1 MANLVGRTLANRFH
15 VNAFLGK
22 GGMAEVYKAWDQ
34 ARLVT
39 LAIKVLNPTLARDSV
54 FLEHFREEARALA
67 RLQHPK
73 IIRFYSLERDG
84 DIAFIVMDY
93 AEGNTLRDE
102 MQARRILP
110 PQRIL
115 QIMRD
120 VCAALNYAHETGYV
134 HCDIKPGN
142 IILDKNG
149 SALLSDFGIA
159 RATGSASNANT
170 RSGTAGYMS
179 PEQIRGETPTRASDI
194 YALGVLLFE
203 MLAGTRPFLGQAAQT
218 SGSTAERVRWEQLN
232 VSAPSPRKY
241 NPSISPEL
249 EGIVLRCLDRN
260 ASRRFPN
267 VQSLLAALEPLLLR
281 GAMYDNTVTATI
293 QKKYIEQKTQDAP
306 APVGSRR
313 INKGLLWL
321 LLTIPVIAVLVFFA
335 AGGSGK
341 HQPAVPATSTSYR
354 FSTIVPVSPVTT
366 PYRFPTDVP
375 APITVYAPPSF
386 SIRAYDPNT
395 DQNLKCV
402 SCLIPGWTD
411 PKTPGSYYWNVS
423 YSANTPIRI
432 ALGWC
437 ASDKQTLDSNWPN
450 LDFGLRIDG
459 ISINLNDLS
468 FRSDNT
474 CYGYW
479 GVLTGW
485 SIGQHEYTQT
495 LRFSRT
501 LNDGSSTYQTGD
513 YIENF
518 TVDVR

>member
-1 MANLVGRTLANRFH
+1 MSALVGKTIGNRFH

-22 GGMAEVYKAWDQ
+22 GGMAEVYKVWDQ
-34 ARLVT
+34 SRLVT

-102 MQARRILP
+102 IQARRILP

-120 VCAALNYAHETGYV
+120 ICAALNYAHETGYV
-134 HCDIKPGN
+134 HCDIKPAN

-159 RATGSASNANT
+159 RATGSASNANS

-179 PEQIRGETPTRASDI
+179 PEQILGETPTRASDI

-203 MLAGTRPFLGQAAQT
+203 MLTGTRPFLGQAAQT

-232 VSAPSPRKY
+232 LSAPSPRKY

-249 EGIVLRCLDRN
+249 EGIILRCLDRN

-281 GAMYDNTVTATI
+281 GMVYDNAVTATI
-293 QKKYIEQKTQDAP
+293 QKKYTEKKTRDISAP
-306 APVGSRR
+306 TGSRL

-321 LLTIPVIAVLVFFA
+321 LLTIPVVAILAFFA
-335 AGGSGK
+335 AGGNGK
-341 HQPAVPATSTSYR
+341 HQPSVQATSTSYR
-354 FSTIVPVSPVTT
+354 FLTNVPTPV
-366 PYRFPTDVP
+366 
-375 APITVYAPPSF
+375 TVYAPPPIM
-386 SIRAYDPNT
+386 IRAYDPNT
-395 DQNLKCV
+395 DQNLECV
-402 SCLIPGWTD
+402 SCLVPGWTD
-411 PKTPGSYYWNVS
+411 PKVPGSYHWNVS

-437 ASDKQTLDSNWPN
+437 ASDKQTLDSNWSN
-450 LDFGLRIDG
+450 LDFGLMIDG
-459 ISINLNDLS
+459 VSINLNDLS
-468 FRSDNT
+468 FRSDNN

-495 LRFSRT
+495 LHFSRT
-501 LNDGSSTYQTGD
+501 LNDGSSTYQAGV

-518 TVDVR
+518 TINVR